1 MTQSQIDAAQAQS
14 SIDATHASGTS
25 GNTQP
30 VDVRLDYQLADNL
43 TALNGQ
49 VFLTGTQALVR
60 LPLMQRALDR
70 ARGMNTA
77 GYVSGYRGSPLG
89 AVDQQMW
96 KAKKLLDAAG
106 IRFLPAINEELAA
119 TSVLGTQQVE
129 MDPNRTVDGV
139 FSLWYGK
146 GPGVDRAGDALKH
159 GNAYGSSP
167 HGGVLVVAGDDHGCM
182 SSSMPHQSDLAMQA
196 WSMPVLNPS
205 NVAEVLEFGLYGWA
219 LSRFSGAWVGL
230 KAISE
235 TIESGSTVDLDRLA
249 TAFEAPLDYVVPAG
263 GLHYRWPDL
272 PSLVIEERLMHK
284 LAAVRAF
291 AKNATI
297 DKSIVAASHADIG
310 IVTCGKAHL
319 DLLEAFRRL
328 DLTLDDL
335 ERAGVRIYKIG
346 LSFPIEPQR
355 MHDFAR
361 GLKDILVIE
370 EKAPVVERQIKEL
383 FYNEDAGVH
392 GAARP
397 LVLGKSDASGAPLL
411 SAIGELRPSRVMPVV
426 AEWLAHHRPEL
437 DRRAR
442 VVDFLAPSLL
452 SNEGDAVRR
461 VPYFCSGCPHNTSTK
476 VPEGSHAQAGI
487 GCHFMASWMPE
498 RPTTGLIQMG
508 GEGVDWVAHSMFT
521 TTPHVFQNLG
531 DGTYYHSGYLA
542 VRQAIAA
549 NANVTYKILY
559 NDAVAM
565 TGGQPVDGQ
574 ISVLAIARQVDSEG
588 AKRVVIVSDEPEKHD
603 ADRSHFPKGTTFHH
617 RSELDRVQREL
628 REIAGVTILIYD
640 QTCAAEKRRRR
651 KKHEYPDPPRR
662 VFINTAVCEGCG
674 DCGEQSNCLSIVPV
688 ETGFGRKRMIEQPS
702 CNKDY
707 SCVNG
712 FCPSFVSVHGGKVRK
727 WDGGSTSESGDPT
740 NSLERDSGESRLPVG
755 ADPPTAHAGHAAS
768 VFERLHELV
777 DALPAPAAH
786 VWDAPHDLLVAGVG
800 GTGVVTVG
808 ALIAMAA
815 NLEGKSA
822 SVLDFMGFAQKGG
835 MVLSY
840 VRVADIPSRLNQ
852 VRIDTQQADAIL
864 ACDMVVGAS
873 NDALQTAKHG
883 RTRILANTHEIHTA
897 SFVHNP
903 DADLHVDAL
912 LAKMRYAVGDELV
925 TTCDAQRLS
934 QQLLGDTIGANICM
948 MGFAWQQGLVPLG
961 LASLSRAI
969 ELNGIAIEMNRSA
982 FALGRLAGADPAAV
996 DALLAPTALPSGDPD
1011 ADDLDAIVAQREAFL
1026 TEYQDAAYAR
1036 RYRAFVDRVRAAEQA
1051 TQGGISSPRRG
1062 PGSRLTA
1069 DDDHALPVT
1078 HAVARNYA
1086 KLMAY
1091 KDEYEVARLFTDG
1104 SFQRQL
1110 DAQFE
1115 GDYRLEFHM
1124 APPLLSKPGPHGEPA
1139 KKMRFGPWMRPV
1151 LRMLAKGKHL
1161 RGTAFDPF
1169 GYLLD
1174 RRIERELVADYER
1187 TIASLLPGLSPETSH
1202 TIVAIAALPER
1213 IRGYGHV
1220 KLASLR
1226 RAKDRERDLV
1236 ATMGFAFEPGVAIR
1250 RVLSEGKP
1258 ISKLEAIPVVVAR

>member
-1 MTQSQIDAAQAQS
+1 MNESQIDAAQPLS
-14 SIDATHASGTS
+14 NIDATHASSNEST
-25 GNTQP
+25 NTQA

-43 TALNGQ
+43 TALAGQ

-70 ARGMNTA
+70 ARGLDTA

-96 KAKKLLDAAG
+96 KAKKLLEPSD

-129 MDPNRTVDGV
+129 MDPQRTVDGV
-139 FSLWYGK
+139 FALWYGK

-196 WSMPVLNPS
+196 WSMPVLNPC

-219 LSRFSGAWVGL
+219 LSRFSGTWVGL

-235 TIESGSTVDLDRLA
+235 TIESGSTVDLDLLTTR
-249 TAFEAPLDYVVPAG
+249 FDPPIDYVAAVG

-284 LAAVRAF
+284 LDAVRAF
-291 AKNATI
+291 AKSATI

-335 ERAGVRIYKIG
+335 ERAGVRIDKIG

-355 MHDFAR
+355 MRAFAQ

-383 FYNEDAGVH
+383 FYNEEAST
-392 GAARP
+392 RP
-397 LVLGKSDASGAPLL
+397 LVLGKTDASGAPLL
-411 SAIGELRPSRVMPVV
+411 SSIGELRPSRVMPVV
-426 AEWLAHHRPEL
+426 AEWLAHHRPQL
-437 DRRAR
+437 DRRER
-442 VVDFLAPSLL
+442 VIDFLAPSLL

-461 VPYFCSGCPHNTSTK
+461 VPYFCSGCPHNSSTK

-521 TTPHVFQNLG
+521 TMPHVFQNLG

-549 NANVTYKILY
+549 NTNVTYKILF

-588 AKRVVIVSDEPEKHD
+588 ARRVVVVSDEPEKHH
-603 ADRSHFPKGTTFHH
+603 ADRSRFPKGTTFHH

-688 ETGFGRKRMIEQPS
+688 ETAFGRKRMIEQPS

-712 FCPSFVSVHGGKVRK
+712 FCPSFVSVHGGRVRK
-727 WDGGSTSESGDPT
+727 WDGGRASESGDPT

-755 ADPPTAHAGHAAS
+755 ADPPTAHAGHAAG

-777 DALPAPAAH
+777 DALPAPAVH
-786 VWDAPHDLLVAGVG
+786 VWDAPYDLLVAGVG

-873 NDALQTAKHG
+873 NDSLQTAKHG

-903 DADLHVDAL
+903 DADLHIDAL
-912 LAKMRYAVGDELV
+912 LAKMRYAVGDGLV
-925 TTCDAQRLS
+925 TACDAQRLS

-948 MGFAWQQGLVPLG
+948 MGFAWQQGLVPLS

-969 ELNGIAIEMNRSA
+969 TLNGIAIEMNRSA
-982 FALGRLAGADPAAV
+982 FALGRLAGADPGAV
-996 DALLAPTALPSGDPD
+996 ETLLAPTGPLSSQADT
-1011 ADDLDAIVAQREAFL
+1011 ADDLDSIVAQREAFL
-1026 TEYQDAAYAR
+1026 TAFQDAAYAR
-1036 RYRAFVDRVRAAEQA
+1036 RYRALVDRVRAVE
-1051 TQGGISSPRRG
+1051 RG
-1062 PGSRLTA
+1062 LERKEEREPE
-1069 DDDHALPVT
+1069 LPIT
-1078 HAVARNYA
+1078 HTVARNFA

-1124 APPLLSKPGPHGEPA
+1124 APPLLSKPGPHGEAA
-1139 KKMRFGPWMRPV
+1139 KKMRFGPWMLPV
-1151 LRMLAKGKHL
+1151 LRVLAGGKHL

-1174 RRIERELVADYER
+1174 RRIERELIADYER
-1187 TIASLLPGLSPETSH
+1187 TIASLLPRLSTDTSN
-1202 TIVAIAALPER
+1202 TIATIAALPER

-1226 RAKDRERDLV
+1226 KVKDRERELLTAV
-1236 ATMGFAFEPGVAIR
+1236 GVAFEPGDAVKRA
-1250 RVLSEGKP
+1250 LSESKP
-1258 ISKLEAIPVVVAR
+1258 MSKLEAIPVVVSR

>member
-1 MTQSQIDAAQAQS
+1 MTPSQSDAAQPRS
-14 SIDATHASGTS
+14 TLDATDASSLTPAAARPIGVR
-25 GNTQP
+25 
-30 VDVRLDYQLADNL
+30 VDYRLTDNL
-43 TALNGQ
+43 TASSGQ
-49 VFLTGTQALVR
+49 VFVTGTQALVR

-70 ARGMNTA
+70 ARGLRTA

-96 KAKKLLDAAG
+96 KAAKALALDD

-119 TSVLGTQQVE
+119 TSVLGTQQVGI
-129 MDPNRTVDGV
+129 DPQRTVEGV
-139 FSLWYGK
+139 FALWYGK

-167 HGGVLVVAGDDHGCM
+167 LGGVLVVAGDDHGCM

-205 NVAEVLEFGLYGWA
+205 NIAEVLEFGLYGWA
-219 LSRFSGAWVGL
+219 LSRFSGTWVGF

-235 TIESGSTVDLDRLA
+235 TIESGSTVDLDRL
-249 TAFEAPLDYVVPAG
+249 TTVFEPPPGHAVPAG

-272 PSLVIEERLMHK
+272 PSLAIEERLMHK

-291 AKNATI
+291 AVSATI
-297 DKSIVAASHADIG
+297 DKSIVAATHADIG

-328 DLTLDDL
+328 ELTLADL
-335 ERAGVRIYKIG
+335 ESSGVRIYKVG
-346 LSFPIEPQR
+346 LSFPIEPLR
-355 MHDFAR
+355 MRAFAK
-361 GLKDILVIE
+361 GLKHILVIE

-383 FYNEDAGVH
+383 FYNDDPAI
-392 GAARP
+392 RP
-397 LVLGKSDASGAPLL
+397 RVLGKTDASGAPLL

-426 AEWLAHHRPEL
+426 AEWLAHHRPRL
-437 DRRAR
+437 DRRAH
-442 VVDFLAPSLL
+442 VIDFLAPSLL
-452 SNEGDAVRR
+452 SNAGDAVRR
-461 VPYFCSGCPHNTSTK
+461 VPYFCSGCPHNSSTK

-521 TTPHVFQNLG
+521 ATRHVFQNLG

-565 TGGQPVDGQ
+565 TGGQPVDGR

-588 AKRVVIVSDEPEKHD
+588 AKRVAVVSDDPGKHEEC
-603 ADRSHFPKGTTFHH
+603 RSRFPKGTTFHH

-628 REIAGVTILIYD
+628 REIGGVTVLIYD

-651 KKHEYPDPPRR
+651 KKHQYPDPPRR

-688 ETGFGRKRMIEQPS
+688 ETPFGRKRMIEQPS

-712 FCPSFVSVHGGKVRK
+712 FCPSFVSVHGGQVRK
-727 WDGGSTSESGDPT
+727 WDGGHASESGDPT
-740 NSLERDSGESRLPVG
+740 HSLERDSGESRLPVG
-755 ADPPTAHAGHAAS
+755 ADPPAAHAGHAAS
-768 VFERLHELV
+768 VFERLHQLV
-777 DALPAPAAH
+777 DSLPPPPAH
-786 VWDAPHDLLVAGVG
+786 VWDAPYDLLVAGVG

-822 SVLDFMGFAQKGG
+822 SILDFMGFAQKGG

-883 RTRILANTHEIHTA
+883 RTRILVNTHEIHTA
-897 SFVHNP
+897 SFVHDP
-903 DADLHVDAL
+903 DADLHVDDL
-912 LAKMRYAVGDELV
+912 LAKMRHAVGEELV
-925 TTCDAQRLS
+925 TACDAQRLS
-934 QQLLGDTIGANICM
+934 QQLLGDTIAANICM
-948 MGFAWQQGLVPLG
+948 MGFAWQQGLVPLS
-961 LASLSRAI
+961 LASLARAI

-982 FALGRLAGADPAAV
+982 FALGRLAASDPARV
-996 DALLAPTALPSGDPD
+996 DTLLEPD
-1011 ADDLDAIVAQREAFL
+1011 ASSMNEPEPPDDLEALVARREAFL
-1026 TEYQDAAYAR
+1026 AGYQDAAYAR
-1036 RYRAFVDRVRAAEQA
+1036 RYRALVDRVRGAESA
-1051 TQGGISSPRRG
+1051 
-1062 PGSRLTA
+1062 PGM
-1069 DDDHALPVT
+1069 PVT
-1078 HAVARNYA
+1078 HAVASSYA

-1104 SFQRQL
+1104 VFQRQL
-1110 DAQFE
+1110 EAQFE
-1115 GDYRLEFHM
+1115 GSYRVEFHM
-1124 APPLLSKPGPHGEPA
+1124 APPLLSRPGPHGEPA
-1139 KKMRFGPWMRPV
+1139 KKLRFGPWMMPV
-1151 LRMLAKGKHL
+1151 LRVLAKGRRL
-1161 RGTAFDPF
+1161 RGTRFDPF
-1169 GYLLD
+1169 GYLLE
-1174 RRIERELVADYER
+1174 RRVERELIVDYER
-1187 TIASLLPGLSPETSH
+1187 LVISMLPLLSPATSKLVETIASLPQ
-1202 TIVAIAALPER
+1202 R

-1226 RAKDRERDLV
+1226 AAKERERELL
-1236 ATMGFAFEPGVAIR
+1236 ASLGLAFEPGDATR
-1250 RVLSEGKP
+1250 RVLSEAQRT
-1258 ISKLEAIPVVVAR
+1258 SKLAAIPVVVSR